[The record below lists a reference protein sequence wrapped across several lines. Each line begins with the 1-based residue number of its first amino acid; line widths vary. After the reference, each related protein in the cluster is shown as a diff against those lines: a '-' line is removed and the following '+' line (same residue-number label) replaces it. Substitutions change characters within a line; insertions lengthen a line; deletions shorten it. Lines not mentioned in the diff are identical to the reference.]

1 VTAIASASAGRA
13 VSPPKPQSLPISSA
27 PKPTKVTRAPS
38 QRGIARISR
47 FVAPAAPL
55 LMTVLLG
62 AAAAFGGRR
71 VLRQC
76 CSRMEAILYYA
87 SRAGSAPPP

>member
-1 VTAIASASAGRA
+1 MTAIASASAGRA

-27 PKPTKVTRAPS
+27 PKPMKVTRAPS

-55 LMTVLLG
+55 LIAA

-76 CSRMEAILYYA
+76 CSRMEAISYYA
-87 SRAGSAPPP
+87 SRSSAPPP